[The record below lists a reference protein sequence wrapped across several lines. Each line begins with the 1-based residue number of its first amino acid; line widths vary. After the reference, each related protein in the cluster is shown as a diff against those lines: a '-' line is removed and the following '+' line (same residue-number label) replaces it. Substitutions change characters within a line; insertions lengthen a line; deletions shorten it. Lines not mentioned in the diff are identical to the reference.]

1 MRAAHYLLTFLC
13 VTMPISSVAVAQDIL
28 PWDDFLDGIEGS
40 PDVGKIGGDQVPE
53 AQPLRRFPGHILG
66 ARYIVKRGTP
76 PAEEATEE
84 ALAIFTS
91 SCTAR
96 GGALL
101 DQDDQR
107 SQEFAQRVVGDL
119 PRPTG
124 NGYRWRGRTAICDDL
139 NGQPLAGFVAVFQD
153 ADELNR
159 RVASQVLNGIFGAK
173 HETAIYLFSPRSIR
187 SQASVLA
194 SETAAR
200 EQNARLEESR
210 LAAMQAAR
218 EEAAAFQRRLAIGT
232 ETNCGTVINVRGPMA
247 EVALPINLT
256 APNGATVFWSRIDRL
271 LPPAQGNCTYGIR

>member
-13 VTMPISSVAVAQDIL
+13 VATPISSVAVAQDIP

-40 PDVGKIGGDQVPE
+40 TDVRKIGGDQVPE

-66 ARYIVKRGTP
+66 ARYVVNRGTP
-76 PAEEATEE
+76 PAEQATER
-84 ALAIFTS
+84 ALAVFSS
-91 SCTAR
+91 SCAAR
-96 GGALL
+96 GGSLL
-101 DQDDQR
+101 DQDDPR

-124 NGYRWRGRTAICDDL
+124 NGYLWRGRTAICDDPD
-139 NGQPLAGFVAVFQD
+139 GQPLAGFVAVFQD

-159 RVASQVLNGIFGAK
+159 RVTSQVLNGIFGAK

-187 SQASVLA
+187 SRASVLA
-194 SETAAR
+194 SAASVR
-200 EQNARLEESR
+200 EQDVRLEERR

-218 EEAAAFQRRLAIGT
+218 EEAAAFQSRLAIGD
-232 ETNCGTVINVRGPMA
+232 ETNCGTVINIRGPMA
-247 EVALPINLT
+247 EVALPVNLT

-271 LPPAQGNCTYGIR
+271 LPPAQGNCTYGL